1 MIGTP
6 AGLTRVHSSG
16 SRPISAAGIRQEFEG
31 HGVAVPPTLVRGYM
45 DGPTRPASAAPAS
58 RGEQEGAGAA
68 APATAARSRRS
79 RKPARRLLI
88 HVHLR
93 EKVLPISAGEG
104 KQCVFWLGIQGVQ
117 RYVTDPDSYTRPYSE
132 ELTPRGVL
140 AEDGSWIDTT
150 ARIADELQDGDHVWV
165 DVGDGKP
172 LSEVLSRTFAAPKY
186 QPAQEDAEEEIEW
199 EEDPEDHH
207 KRMSYHRVGLNR
219 ERSTFLQWKA
229 QVESREEDLWGTF
242 VSNWE
247 QIRMVDL
254 PGAQDYKEEVKGVLW
269 KHFEQIAYLFQTY
282 ASKGS
287 TGAAGNSG
295 LGLFTM
301 SLQEFWGFCK
311 DCSIPSPYLNL
322 AKIDLLF
329 ITIDS
334 KYKSSPH
341 NPSRAF
347 VLCEFMEGLVRL
359 SVLKQKGTKDATDS
373 GMTLPDCLEDMM
385 QNHVLKFG
393 LSDHDFHSA
402 ARRSLETQMVR
413 RVIKLHATAMRKV
426 FRKWAKADKT
436 KETIELS
443 EFAEMMKLSG
453 VMDKEGAA
461 NLREVREGGGP
472 GLGRKQVADA
482 FVLAQLD
489 DGLAEGWRNAKDPCT
504 QLIFPEFMEAIG
516 RVSLCKYKADTIST
530 TERKLHE
537 VCQLIIASPA
547 GCPKAHAAA
556 QDAAAARAGG
566 SPHGDRH
573 GRRRGP
579 TLMETAGHSMHS
591 MLKYKPDGSADV

>member
-31 HGVAVPPTLVRGYM
+31 HGVAVPPELVRGYM
-45 DGPTRPASAAPAS
+45 DGPIRPASAAPAS
-58 RGEQEGAGAA
+58 REEAA
-68 APATAARSRRS
+68 AASSAAGRSRRS
-79 RKPARRLLI
+79 RKPVKRLLI

-104 KQCVFWLGIQGVQ
+104 KQCVYWLGIQGVQ
-117 RYVTDPDSYTRPYSE
+117 RYVMDPDSYTRPYSE

-199 EEDPEDHH
+199 EEDPEIHH
-207 KRMSYHRVGLNR
+207 KRMSYVRVGLNR
-219 ERSTFLQWKA
+219 EKSTFTQWKA
-229 QVESREEDLWGTF
+229 EVESREEDLWGTF

-247 QIRMVDL
+247 QIRMTDL

-282 ASKGS
+282 ASKGN
-287 TGAAGNSG
+287 TGASGNSG
-295 LGLFTM
+295 IGIFTM

-311 DCSIPSPYLNL
+311 DCMIPSPYLNL

-329 ITIDS
+329 ITVDS

-341 NPSRAF
+341 NPARAF
-347 VLCEFMEGLVRL
+347 VLHEFMEGLVRL

-385 QNHVLKFG
+385 HNHVLKYG
-393 LSDHDFHSA
+393 LSDHDYHSEV
-402 ARRSLETQMVR
+402 RRSLETQMVR
-413 RVIKLHATAMRKV
+413 RVIKLHTTAMRKV
-426 FRKWAKADKT
+426 FRKWSKADKT

-443 EFAEMMKLSG
+443 EFIEMMKASG
-453 VMDKEGAA
+453 VMDKEGPA
-461 NLREVREGGGP
+461 NHKEVKEGSV

-516 RVSLCKYKADTIST
+516 RVALYKYKADTIST

-547 GCPKAHAAA
+547 GLPKA
-556 QDAAAARAGG
+556 QDAAAAALGG
-566 SPHGDRH
+566 SPLGDRH
-573 GRRRGP
+573 ARRRGP
-579 TLMETAGHSMHS
+579 TLMETAGLSMHS
-591 MLKYKPDGSADV
+591 VLKYKPDGSADV